1 MEADS
6 PAPADDGPAR
16 TALAVISLSGRAL
29 RYAEVEPGEDGPRLS
44 RLGTCDFEG
53 EAARA
58 VFGGGHPD
66 TLDAVRDA
74 LGEVFAGTRA
84 RALVVAAHPPD
95 TTSFFT
101 VLPSGMDADAREAH
115 LRQEAALLSDVP
127 PTQPVRVRA
136 VPVRTEAHADGERT
150 WYHVVHVAEPVH
162 ARLALLAQVL
172 GVTTYDLADST
183 RAAAAALRATAAPPP
198 AGALS
203 LALGV
208 YPDSTEVA
216 LVRDGAFVF
225 GYHGPS
231 ATPEDSA
238 YFALAAVERLG
249 ATPDALARVAVYG
262 DPACTGRTA
271 LLDEM
276 TGQAAVPLN
285 PFGPFGRTPD
295 VSPAEL
301 AAFVPVLGA
310 TLG

>member
-1 MEADS
+1 MEAAS
-6 PAPADDGPAR
+6 PDDDR
-16 TALAVISLSGRAL
+16 TALAIISLSGQAL
-29 RYAEVEPGEDGPRLS
+29 RYAEVEPGADGPRLR

-66 TLDAVRDA
+66 TLDAVREA

-95 TTSFFT
+95 TTSFFA
-101 VLPSGMDADAREAH
+101 VLPSGMDAEAREAH

-136 VPVRTEAHADGERT
+136 VPVRTETHADGERT
-150 WYHVVHVAEPVH
+150 WVHVVHVAEPVH
-162 ARLALLAQVL
+162 ARLALLAQAL
-172 GVTTYDLADST
+172 GVTTYDLADTT
-183 RAAAAALRATAAPPP
+183 RAAAATLRATDAAPTP
-198 AGALS
+198 GALS
-203 LALGV
+203 LAVGV
-208 YPDSTEVA
+208 YPAHTEVA
-216 LVRDGAFVF
+216 LMRDGAFVF
-225 GYHGPS
+225 GYHGPG
-231 ATPEDSA
+231 ATPEDTA
-238 YFALAAVERLG
+238 YFALAAVERVG
-249 ATPDALARVAVYG
+249 ATLDALVRVAAYG

-276 TGQAAVPLN
+276 TGQATVALD
-285 PFGPFGRTPD
+285 PFGPFGRRPA
-295 VSPAEL
+295 VSPADL